1 MKKEPWTSTS
11 TKSCRTTSAD
21 MPSFNLLRAVMHG
34 IKPNRA
40 VILSASDE
48 DARSPLP
55 LRAGFARR
63 ILTER
68 ICNHVCLRGDAGIS
82 VFLSVPAAPANSP
95 CQAAMSVVSYFL
107 GTSVGASL
115 ASPRPLLRP
124 KNNAKIAQ
132 FLCNVSP
139 LLATLLDLF
148 ISVVNKGLMENLSP
162 LNATLTKKGGWGC
175 SGGAVP
181 SPPVC
186 VNWHPLPKER
196 PCALTP

>member
-1 MKKEPWTSTS
+1 MKKKPWTSTS

-48 DARSPLP
+48 DAR
-55 LRAGFARR
+55 R
-63 ILTER
+63 ISTEST
-68 ICNHVCLRGDAGIS
+68 CNNVCLRGDVGVSA
-82 VFLSVPAAPANSP
+82 FPSVPAGPANSP
-95 CQAAMSVVSYFL
+95 CQSAISVVSYFL
-107 GTSVGASL
+107 GTSVAAFL

-124 KNNAKIAQ
+124 QNNAKIAQ

-148 ISVVNKGLMENLSP
+148 ISVVNKGLMENVSP